1 MNIRKEIES
10 KRFGQILWSAPD
22 SAKRLQEQDE
32 GMTRCFTDSN
42 VCSFL
47 TVGKA
52 TVVMYYN
59 TVVATIYR
67 DNGDYVLTR
76 HTHWAGDCGLTA
88 CINRALHHATQG
100 SYRYVDSRYW
110 RQLPVV
116 PFEDYDT
123 DKVCVEPFTL
133 YNMRGYRTVLA
144 HAVLMADDD
153 KLYRGRQLLESMDNM
168 VRRRHEGIRVWYYW
182 YTMKQIDKFINDVFK
197 DTEVPSF
204 YK

>member
-10 KRFGQILWSAPD
+10 KRFGPIVWSDPD
-22 SAKRLQEQDE
+22 FAKRLKEQDE

-67 DNGDYVLTR
+67 DDGDYVLTR
-76 HTHWAGDCGLTA
+76 HTHWAGDAGLTI
-88 CINRALHHATQG
+88 CINRAMHHATNGNYQ
-100 SYRYVDSRYW
+100 YVDSRRW

-116 PFEDYDT
+116 PFEDFDT
-123 DKVCVEPFTL
+123 EKVCVEPFRL
-133 YNMRGYRTVLA
+133 YNMLGYRTVLA
-144 HAVLMADDD
+144 HAVLMADDE
-153 KLYRGRQLLESMDNM
+153 KLYEGRRLLESLDDM
-168 VRRRHEGIRVWYYW
+168 VRRRHEGVRVWYYW
-182 YTMKQIDKFINDVFK
+182 YTMKRIDKFINDAFK